1 MTPLAEWEFS
11 RSHPIHALHHA
22 GDETLDGKFADMTD
36 LRDALKEPD
45 RFQLFKLLHDIVPA
59 KELHA
64 FEGGE
69 GGAAASFPDQRV
81 SLAKMRRW
89 AVIHFCAPLHIYH
102 T

>member
-1 MTPLAEWEFS
+1 
-11 RSHPIHALHHA
+11 
-22 GDETLDGKFADMTD
+22 MTD

-45 RFQLFKLLHDIVPA
+45 RFQLFKLLHDLVPA

-81 SLAKMRRW
+81 SLAMGGNS
-89 AVIHFCAPLHIYH
+89 FLCAPVYLSSTKLVSMIYYIDSLYMGH
-102 T
+102 ENDVAAHG